1 MTNWILFLTAA
12 LFASIALRLWYR
24 RWRRIRIA
32 RRRRVEK
39 PNSYYVSQ
47 GVQNQLDRHR
57 WEGIR
62 KLRLHPV
69 NREEVD
75 RLLGLVDA
83 VGVHALTPGERQ
95 FLDNMARPIQGEGGR
110 TDPSTHSSPT
120 PPVSAGESDPVPDC
134 G

>member
-1 MTNWILFLTAA
+1 MTTWILLLTAA
-12 LFASIALRLWYR
+12 LFGTIALRLWYR

-32 RRRRVEK
+32 QRRRVEK

-62 KLRLHPV
+62 ELHLHPV
-69 NREEVD
+69 NRDEVD
-75 RLLGLVDA
+75 RLLALVDA
-83 VGVHALTPGERQ
+83 VGVHALTLRERQ
-95 FLDNMARPIQGEGGR
+95 FLDNMARPRRGDGKSGI
-110 TDPSTHSSPT
+110 SSSPT
-120 PPVSAGESDPVPDC
+120 SPPPPRSTGESDPVPDC